1 MPRSVPRD
9 RTLPARP
16 VTGPGAAVPSRPI
29 PIEVGPYLAELVR
42 RTHAVYGDRLLSVF
56 AVGSLALG
64 DYRHGR
70 SDIDI
75 TVVVASGGPERL
87 VHDLAEALAHPALD
101 CPAPG
106 LELVVYDADFAAS
119 GAPEPG
125 YLLNLNTGPLL
136 PAVADFDTAEAP
148 AFWYVIDRAVAHQSG
163 LPLFG
168 RAVREVL
175 AAPRRIDLLAAVAA
189 SVDEHASGPGHLA
202 DNRVL
207 NGCRAVYFCRTGRWV
222 AKREAGRAI
231 VAAGDGFGALVGEAL
246 RSFERPRARAAEL
259 PAAQVGEFSAW
270 VGRTVA
276 ATVRREAAEGSVEP

>member
-1 MPRSVPRD
+1 M
-9 RTLPARP
+9 
-16 VTGPGAAVPSRPI
+16 TGPGAAMPARSI
-29 PIEVGPYLAELVR
+29 PGEVGPYLAELVR
-42 RTHAVYGDRLLSVF
+42 RTHAVYGDRLVSVF

-75 TVVVASGGPERL
+75 TVVVAPGGPGRL
-87 VHDLAEALAHPALD
+87 VHDLAGVLVHPGFE
-101 CPAPG
+101 CPAAG
-106 LELVVYDADFAAS
+106 LELVVYDAEFAAS

-125 YLLNLNTGPLL
+125 YLLNLNTGRLL
-136 PAVADFDTAEAP
+136 PAVADFDSTGAP

-168 RAVREVL
+168 EPVREVL
-175 AAPRRIDLLAAVAA
+175 AAPRRLDLLAAVAA
-189 SVDEHASGPGHLA
+189 SVDEHASGAGHLA

-246 RSFERPRARAAEL
+246 RSFERPRARSAEL
-259 PAAQVGEFSAW
+259 PAARVGEFSAW

-276 ATVRREAAEGSVEP
+276 ATLRRESAEASTEH

>member
-1 MPRSVPRD
+1 M
-9 RTLPARP
+9 
-16 VTGPGAAVPSRPI
+16 TGPGAAESARSI
-29 PIEVGPYLAELVR
+29 PDEVGPYLAELIR
-42 RTHAVYGDRLLSVF
+42 RAHAVYGDRLRSVF
-56 AVGSLALG
+56 PMGSLALG

-75 TVVVASGGPERL
+75 TVVVDPGGPERL
-87 VHDLAEALAHPALD
+87 PHELAEVLAHPGFD
-101 CPAPG
+101 CPAAG
-106 LELVVYDADFAAS
+106 LELVVYDAEFAAS

-136 PAVADFDTAEAP
+136 PAVADFDSVGAP

-168 RAVREVL
+168 RPVREVL
-175 AAPRRIDLLAAVAA
+175 AAPRRLDVLVAVAA
-189 SVDEHASGPGHLA
+189 SVDEHASGAGHLA

-231 VAAGDGFGALVGEAL
+231 VAAGDAFDGLVGEAL
-246 RSFERPRARAAEL
+246 RSFERPRTRATEL

-276 ATVRREAAEGSVEP
+276 AAVGREAAGGPASDMP

>member
-1 MPRSVPRD
+1 
-9 RTLPARP
+9 
-16 VTGPGAAVPSRPI
+16 VTGPGAAVPSRTVPV
-29 PIEVGPYLAELVR
+29 EVRPYLTELVR
-42 RTHAVYGDRLLSVF
+42 RTRAVYADRLLSVF

-75 TVVVASGGPERL
+75 AVVVAPGGPQRL
-87 VHDLAEALAHPALD
+87 VHELAEILAHPAFD
-101 CPAPG
+101 CPAAG

-119 GAPEPG
+119 GSPEPG

-136 PAVADFDTAEAP
+136 PAVADFDSAGAP

-163 LPLFG
+163 LPLCG
-168 RAVREVL
+168 RPVREVL
-175 AAPRRIDLLAAVAA
+175 AAPRRLDLLAAVAA
-189 SVDEHASGPGHLA
+189 SVDEHASGAGHLA

-222 AKREAGRAI
+222 AKREAGRAM

-259 PAAQVGEFSAW
+259 PAAQVGEFSVW
-270 VGRTVA
+270 VGRTVVA
-276 ATVRREAAEGSVEP
+276 AVRREAAARSAEH